1 MRKASVIF
9 VFFLICRPALN
20 LFAAQSPVL
29 LFLSRQ
35 DQADTLGY
43 NIVNELPALVYKEI
57 IDGRVPL
64 WDSQNKDVQITPSS
78 LKSLEA
84 SSGDNFSQ
92 AKQLFIYEL
101 WDLDKKKGELQTV
114 GFYFSSRTNKGEDIS
129 YGFVDYDPLDSLFRS
144 TKIPVNSNGNCD
156 LTFYD
161 VLHGKYY
168 FYNVVQIGEK
178 KITNIKE
185 ALALKDEVTQFISQR
200 ISPPD
205 HDVKELSYVIQYSD
219 NPPDVAM
226 SRSNQFIQSLQL
238 FLNENQ
244 EVFYNLGGDKILDF
258 RQANKIK
265 VTSVEVVEKWR
276 KVEDRIESELISLQ
290 IYVASQ
296 PMDLLKS
303 GDIHFLDLLVD
314 FKSVTDF
321 LREKEFYFRIAKIN
335 SQEIALGKSPV
346 YLKGLRTWKWN
357 QLTEFVRY
365 E

>member
-1 MRKASVIF
+1 MRKASVIIL
-9 VFFLICRPALN
+9 FFLTCQPAFN

-57 IDGRVPL
+57 IEGRIPL
-64 WDSQNKDVQITPSS
+64 WDSQNKDVQIVPSS
-78 LKSLEA
+78 LKSLET

-101 WDLDKKKGELQTV
+101 WDLDKKNGDLRTV

-129 YGFVDYDPLDSLFRS
+129 YGFVDYDPLDSLFRA

-156 LTFYD
+156 LTYYD
-161 VLHGKYY
+161 VLHSKYY
-168 FYNVVQIGEK
+168 FYNVVQVGEK

-200 ISPPD
+200 IKPPD
-205 HDVKELSYVIQYSD
+205 NDIKELSYVILHSD
-219 NPPDVAM
+219 NPPDAAM
-226 SRSNQFIQSLQL
+226 SKSNQFIQSLQL

-244 EVFYNLGGDKILDF
+244 EVFYNLGGDRILDF

-265 VTSVEVVEKWR
+265 VTSVEVAEKWR

-290 IYVASQ
+290 IYAASQ
-296 PMDLLKS
+296 PMNLLKKE
-303 GDIHFLDLLVD
+303 DLHFLDLFVD
-314 FKSVTDF
+314 FKSIADF
-321 LREKEFYFRIAKIN
+321 LNEKEFYFRIAKIN
-335 SQEIALGKSPV
+335 SQEIALGKSV
-346 YLKGLRTWKWN
+346 VFLKGLRTWKWN